1 MSVELWMSF
10 CFKCTNKRLGDKTS
24 LNSVIQF
31 NILISSLLFDYDM

>member
-10 CFKCTNKRLGDKTS
+10 CFKYTNKLLGDETS
-24 LNSVIQF
+24 LNSVIPF